1 MYSNLPPFY
10 VSLIQ
15 TLILSRFTPP
25 SLSPRYLVLNPCF
38 FSAIKSSLDRRP
50 SCILGLWPLHGPWTL
65 QVSARHPISHVERG
79 LTRLCAPLGSHRPS
93 IKHGLQLENSHSN
106 FGTWR
111 RTTTTL
117 LGSPSPG
124 TCSRFLGLHHHP
136 ALLYPSKAVDGHLS
150 LSLSLFYA
158 FTPAYLPCRT
168 IYNCL

>member
-1 MYSNLPPFY
+1 MYSNLPSFY

-15 TLILSRFTPP
+15 TLILSCFTPP

-79 LTRLCAPLGSHRPS
+79 LTSLFAPLGSHRPS

-117 LGSPSPG
+117 LGSPSLVPAAD
-124 TCSRFLGLHHHP
+124 FLGLHHHP
-136 ALLYPSKAVDGHLS
+136 DPAFLPLKQSTAISLSSSTPSLFRLSCCTILYPNL
-150 LSLSLFYA
+150 
-158 FTPAYLPCRT
+158 
-168 IYNCL
+168 